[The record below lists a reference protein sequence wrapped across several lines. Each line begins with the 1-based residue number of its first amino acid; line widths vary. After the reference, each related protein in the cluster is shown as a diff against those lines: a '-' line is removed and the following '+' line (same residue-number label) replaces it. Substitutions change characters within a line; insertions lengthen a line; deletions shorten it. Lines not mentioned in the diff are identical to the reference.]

1 MSIPISPLYM
11 DNGRGAG
18 HVSTGE
24 PAVVDAVEAGSD
36 IAFGAPVTRVGDKV
50 MQAKAGDSF
59 YGIALNREPSHSQYM
74 TQAEIEL
81 DGWKEGEV
89 VGVLRDGSIDSIT
102 CEDVL
107 SGTLATFDDNGF
119 KQAKTGDNV
128 VGIFKADG
136 KKGEYAEIQTRVQFA
151 PVPCPATA
159 TAPSN
164 SSSSGSNSS
173 TSSNS
178 SAGTNT
184 KSSK

>member
-1 MSIPISPLYM
+1 MSIPIEPLYM

-24 PAVVDAVEAGSD
+24 PAVVDAVEAGGD

-50 MQAKAGDSF
+50 MRAKAGDSY
-59 YGIALNREPSHSQYM
+59 YGIALNREPSHSQHM

-81 DGWKEGEV
+81 DGWKEGEI

-102 CEDVL
+102 GEDVL

-119 KQAKTGDNV
+119 KQAKAGDNV
-128 VGIFKADG
+128 VGIFKCDG

-151 PVPCPATA
+151 PVPCPATPA
-159 TAPSN
+159 APSN
-164 SSSSGSNSS
+164 SSSSGN
-173 TSSNS
+173 NS